1 MTNTT
6 NRKFSFSVNQKRII
20 YFDHAAF
27 VHQAKGLLSNNTW
40 DKDKLFDLNL
50 VSRKSIGVIISQRS
64 TTAPNLANLKQTG
77 QKISGQH
84 SIQILLV

>member
-40 DKDKLFDLNL
+40 DKDKLFDL
-50 VSRKSIGVIISQRS
+50 VSRKSIGVIISQLS
-64 TTAPNLANLKQTG
+64 ITAPNLANLKQTG